1 MSVSGYQVKLESPDC
16 ALRSGMTPYWH
27 IDFVNL
33 ISSVNG
39 AKTVNGIVFPR
50 PMPEPGY
57 TGVSYMWTDESGN
70 EVLKHSL
77 SLREKAI
84 PKHCL
89 KKLQAAIDQLHA
101 WAEDPRVPGE
111 KREFC
116 RRFRLPDPKND
127 PDAYRMT
134 GSCFSRKL
142 HVLWGYQKEG
152 TTAFLPSSKISRSW
166 DDASQRKSVYA
177 VCRGSLIRRL
187 FRIRNIVLALITI
200 GALYFGLYFPVKC
213 PIHGCVVG
221 KGVYNFLCIDERCPS
236 RCVLPNCNRHL
247 DEKRRC
253 HAHRCRECKRM
264 LPTTN
269 GQGGICDECFWEV
282 K

>member
-16 ALRSGMTPYWH
+16 VLRSGMTPYWH

-33 ISSVNG
+33 IRGVN
-39 AKTVNGIVFPR
+39 KTVNGIVFPH
-50 PMPEPGY
+50 PKPESGY
-57 TGVSYMWTDESGN
+57 TGVSYMLTDESGN

-89 KKLQAAIDQLHA
+89 KKLQAAIEQLHA

-142 HVLWGYQKEG
+142 HVLWGYEKEG
-152 TTAFLPSSKISRSW
+152 TTAFLPSSKISESW

-187 FRIRNIVLALITI
+187 FRMRNIVLTLITI
-200 GALYFGLYFPVKC
+200 GALYFGFYFPVKC

-236 RCVLPNCNRHL
+236 RCALPNCNRHL

-269 GQGGICDECFWEV
+269 GQGGICDDCFWKV